1 MNNGR
6 LPPRE
11 GASDLLVWKGNDTMK
26 THIAAALTCLAL
38 TPALAQEERPA
49 AAAATIAPAT
59 TAPASTAPT
68 VPNNPDYAAVQEG
81 KPVDSRLNENV
92 RDKPLYPEQTRAP
105 YHKTAP
111 YTLTEITG
119 GLYAPWALAF
129 LPDGKFLVTEKLPGA
144 LRVVSPD
151 GKISS
156 PVSGLDQVKSGG
168 MSWPETGLFDLA
180 LDPGFAQNHTIFFT
194 FFGFD
199 HGMLGGLQL
208 ARATFDQAANALRD
222 VKVIFRALPSTPNDA
237 HSGFGSR
244 SGGRLAIGPD
254 GFIYITIGD
263 RDAGTSTPWRVA
275 QTLDTHL
282 GKIVRVT
289 KDGAP
294 APGNPYIGRKDALPE
309 IWAIGQRSQ
318 EGLAF
323 DNNGQLW
330 ETEHGPRGGDELN
343 LIKKGANYG
352 WPIVTHGIDYPG
364 PPMADGEV
372 AKAGIEQPVYYWS
385 PSVGVCQ
392 VAFYKGNL
400 FPEWKNSV
408 FVTTLRGNSVERLTM
423 ANGKVVNEEPLLT
436 EVKMRI
442 RDVRIGPDGA
452 VYVLTDSGGGS
463 VTNNTPPTS
472 KLLKLTPR

>member
-1 MNNGR
+1 
-6 LPPRE
+6 
-11 GASDLLVWKGNDTMK
+11 MK
-26 THIAAALTCLAL
+26 KFAAVALTCLAASL
-38 TPALAQEERPA
+38 ASALAQERPA
-49 AAAATIAPAT
+49 APATSIAPAA
-59 TAPASTAPT
+59 TAGADIAPT
-68 VPNNPDYAAVQEG
+68 VPNNPDYGALQEG
-81 KPVDSRLNENV
+81 KPIDTRLNENV

-111 YTLTEITG
+111 YKLTEITG

-144 LRVVSPD
+144 LRVVSPS
-151 GKISS
+151 GTISP
-156 PVSGLDQVKSGG
+156 PVSGLDALGVT
-168 MSWPETGLFDLA
+168 WPETGLFDLA
-180 LDPGFAQNHTIFFT
+180 LDPGYAKNHTIFFT
-194 FFGFD
+194 FFAFD
-199 HGMLGGLQL
+199 HGMLGSIQV
-208 ARATFDQAANALRD
+208 ARATFDEAANALHD
-222 VKVIFRALPSTPNDA
+222 VKVIFRALPATPNDA

-254 GFIYITIGD
+254 GNIYITIGD

-282 GKIVRVT
+282 GKIVRIT
-289 KDGAP
+289 KDGKP
-294 APGNPYIGRKDALPE
+294 APGNPFVGKKDALPE

-323 DNNGQLW
+323 DNDGKLW

-343 LIKKGANYG
+343 LIKQGANYG
-352 WPIVTHGIDYPG
+352 WPIISHGIDYPG
-364 PPMADGEV
+364 PPMGDGDV
-372 AKAGIEQPVYYWS
+372 AKPGMEQPVYYWA
-385 PSVGVCQ
+385 PSMAPSQ
-392 VAFYKGNL
+392 LAFYKGNL

-408 FVTTLRGNSVERLTM
+408 FVVMLRGNAMERLTM
-423 ANGKVVNEEPLLT
+423 SGGKVVNEEPLLT

-463 VTNNTPPTS
+463 VTDDTPPKS
-472 KLLKLTPR
+472 KLLKLTPQ

>member
-1 MNNGR
+1 
-6 LPPRE
+6 
-11 GASDLLVWKGNDTMK
+11 MK
-26 THIAAALTCLAL
+26 IYAAFALTCVAFV
-38 TPALAQEERPA
+38 PAFAPGWAQEERPA
-49 AAAATIAPAT
+49 AGTVTLAPAAPAPAPIAPV
-59 TAPASTAPT
+59 
-68 VPNNPDYAAVQEG
+68 VPNNPDYTALQEG

-111 YTLTEITG
+111 YHLTEITG

-151 GKISS
+151 GTISA
-156 PVSGLDQVKSGG
+156 PVAGLEALHSG
-168 MSWPETGLFDLA
+168 WPETGLFDLV
-180 LDPGFAQNHTIFFT
+180 LDPGYAKNHTIFFT

-199 HGMLGGLQL
+199 HGMLGAIQV
-208 ARATFDQAANALRD
+208 ARATFDQGANALHN
-222 VKVIFRALPSTPNDA
+222 VKVIFSAIPSMPNDA

-244 SGGRLAIGPD
+244 SGGRLVIGPD
-254 GFIYITIGD
+254 GFIYVTIGD

-282 GKIVRVT
+282 GKIVRIT
-289 KDGAP
+289 KDGKP
-294 APGNPYIGRKDALPE
+294 APGNPFIGKKGALPE

-323 DNNGQLW
+323 DNEGKLW

-352 WPIVTHGIDYPG
+352 WPIISHGIDYPG
-364 PPMADGEV
+364 PPMGDADV
-372 AKAGIEQPVYYWS
+372 AKPGMEQPVYYWS
-385 PSVGVCQ
+385 PSMGTSQ
-392 VAFYKGNL
+392 LAFYKGNL
-400 FPEWKNSV
+400 FPEWKNSL
-408 FVTTLRGNSVERLTM
+408 FVVTLRGNSMERLAM
-423 ANGKVVNEEPLLT
+423 VGGKVVNEEPLLT

-452 VYVLTDSGGGS
+452 VYALTDSGGGS
-463 VTNNTPPTS
+463 VTDDTPPKS
-472 KLLKLTPR
+472 KLLKLTPQ

>member
-1 MNNGR
+1 
-6 LPPRE
+6 
-11 GASDLLVWKGNDTMK
+11 MK

>member
-1 MNNGR
+1 
-6 LPPRE
+6 
-11 GASDLLVWKGNDTMK
+11 MK
-26 THIAAALTCLAL
+26 IFAAVAFTGMTTCLAL
-38 TPALAQEERPA
+38 TPSLAQEERPA
-49 AAAATIAPAT
+49 AATIAPVS
-59 TAPASTAPT
+59 TAPAAIAPT

-111 YTLTEITG
+111 YRMTEITG
-119 GLYAPWALAF
+119 ALYAPWALAF

-151 GKISS
+151 GKISP
-156 PVSGLDQVKSGG
+156 PVSGLDALHVN
-168 MSWPETGLFDLA
+168 WPETGLFDLA
-180 LDPGFAQNHTIFFT
+180 LDPAYAKNHTIFFT

-199 HGMLGGLQL
+199 HGMLGAIQV
-208 ARATFDQAANALRD
+208 ARATFDESANALHNVR
-222 VKVIFRALPSTPNDA
+222 VIFSAIPSMPNDA

-282 GKIVRVT
+282 GKIVRIT
-289 KDGAP
+289 KDGKP
-294 APGNPYIGRKDALPE
+294 APGNPFIGKKGALPE

-343 LIKKGANYG
+343 MIKKGANYG
-352 WPIVTHGIDYPG
+352 WPIISHGIDYPG
-364 PPMADGEV
+364 PPMGDADV
-372 AKAGIEQPVYYWS
+372 AKPGMEQPIYYWS
-385 PSVGVCQ
+385 PSMGICQ
-392 VAFYKGNL
+392 LAFYKGNL

-423 ANGKVVNEEPLLT
+423 AGGKVVNEEPLLT

-463 VTNNTPPTS
+463 VTDDTPPKS
-472 KLLKLTPR
+472 KLLKLTPQ